1 MSHPAKRVA
10 LLALLSGA
18 ALGIGACDKAA
29 DDGGKTATAGSA
41 AAPKTA
47 KVATKASAAAA
58 ASSGAATAATAAAA
72 AGVPGDPFS
81 GAQADPG
88 EEVPIPYAKGYVVT
102 APKGWKAEGHEA
114 GGDTVLTPPS
124 GSGRVV
130 LAGTASGSALELR
143 VDQFLRDTATA
154 GVKWEA
160 EAKSSLGAGGLEA
173 KVARGEGF
181 RTVQGG
187 EKESHKLLR
196 VMVSTDI
203 KDLKLD
209 VNGKALVT
217 IQALA
222 EWNGDDADFEKG
234 AIEAI
239 KGIKKKP

>member
-1 MSHPAKRVA
+1 MNIVT
-10 LLALLSGA
+10 LLVCLSSA
-18 ALGIGACDKAA
+18 ALGVCACDKAA
-29 DDGGKTATAGSA
+29 DEGGKTATAASS

-47 KVATKASAAAA
+47 KAATKASAAPAT
-58 ASSGAATAATAAAA
+58 SGTATAAPGGTAAAA
-72 AGVPGDPFS
+72 STPGDPFS

-88 EEVPIPYAKGYVVT
+88 DEVPIPYAKGYVVT

-160 EAKSSLGAGGLEA
+160 DAKSSLGSNALEA
-173 KVARGEGF
+173 KYARGEGF
-181 RTVQGG
+181 RTIQGG
-187 EKESHKLLR
+187 KKEIHKLLR

-222 EWNGDDADFEKG
+222 EWTADDADFEKG